1 MSYASLLQEVDDEF
15 RLKLSF
21 SSVNPREKLN
31 KPEKKNKTIATSV
44 TCVLLSSRCTNRQRF
59 TIFSSPVH
67 NDNQVDYAD

>member
-31 KPEKKNKTIATSV
+31 KPEKKNRT
-44 TCVLLSSRCTNRQRF
+44 
-59 TIFSSPVH
+59 
-67 NDNQVDYAD
+67 